1 MEGGR
6 RRSFGFMLTLPEG
19 QCRIRLTAASCCP
32 RRRERH
38 EVQSRRRRLNWL
50 LRCTPDRRSAARHMG
65 GGVRARPRRPRAQ
78 PAVQGDSGPTSE
90 ISRPRAVVR
99 RCRMRGPSVARTP
112 VVRRT
117 LICATGSP
125 LKATPVGFVVVVLAA
140 AAAATCC
147 CGPRC
152 RCRRRAAAEPPPS
165 RRRVAAEPPPS
176 RRRRAMLAPAH
187 APWLMH
193 MHTLMLML
201 MHIHIPTCMLHS
213 HATSCTCTCSCPC
226 SCACTHTYT
235 YLHATLTCRARAHST
250 LAC

>member
-152 RCRRRAAAEPPPS
+152 RCRRRAAAEPQ
-165 RRRVAAEPPPS
+165 RLQHRVYLCTESLAEAMLPAWPGLP
-176 RRRRAMLAPAH
+176 RVPGGQCIARRAA
-187 APWLMH
+187 
-193 MHTLMLML
+193 
-201 MHIHIPTCMLHS
+201 
-213 HATSCTCTCSCPC
+213 
-226 SCACTHTYT
+226 
-235 YLHATLTCRARAHST
+235 ARASAVWSRWMQRT
-250 LAC
+250 SRSWSSCCRRMLLPPCTR